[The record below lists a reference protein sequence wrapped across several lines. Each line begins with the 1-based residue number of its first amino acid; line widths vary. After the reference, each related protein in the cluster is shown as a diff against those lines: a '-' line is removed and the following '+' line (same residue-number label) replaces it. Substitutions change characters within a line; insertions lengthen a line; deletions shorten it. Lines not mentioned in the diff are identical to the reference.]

1 MFLCILM
8 SGFSSAMLLPVMIG
22 TGGLLLSACKPG
34 NDYETD
40 LWDMEMD
47 AVEISKDIKL
57 LGYRLSLQEPAYGE
71 LVALKSGMVKMK
83 AKKQVL
89 LADQIRLQSE
99 VDALEVDHE
108 KMTTRFIK
116 SRRSEIIG
124 TRIDELVVAAGRVY
138 RNVKIIDIGDAGV
151 DFRHEGGSTRLR
163 YNELSEAQRD
173 YFGLNPASARIALMT
188 EAMNQKAYEEW
199 VSASIEKDLYESQV
213 RAHSPNCRFE
223 KTPPTHL
230 LHRNRPSFV
239 QSPLSQPATPF
250 GIRRWPQ
257 WGTTENFLGPFDTR
271 RSLPSY

>member
-1 MFLCILM
+1 MNGLFTTQR
-8 SGFSSAMLLPVMIG
+8 LPAWIG
-22 TGGLLLSACKPG
+22 IGCLLLSACKSE
-34 NDYETD
+34 NDNETA
-40 LWDMEMD
+40 LWEMEMD

-57 LGYRLSLQEPAYGE
+57 LGYRLSLQEPAYRE
-71 LVALKSGMVKMK
+71 LLSLKSGMGKMK

-89 LADQIRLQSE
+89 LADRIRLQSE

-108 KMTTRFIK
+108 KMTAGLIK

-124 TRIDELVVAAGRVY
+124 TRIDELVVADGRIY

-163 YNELSEAQRD
+163 FNELSESQRD
-173 YFGLNPASARIALMT
+173 HFALSPASARIALIT
-188 EAMNQKAYEEW
+188 EAMNQKAYDEW

-213 RAHSPNCRFE
+213 RAYLQNYRFE
-223 KTPPTHL
+223 ITPPTHFR
-230 LHRNRPSFV
+230 HRNRLSFL

-257 WGTTENFLGPFDTR
+257 WGTTENFLSPFGTR

>member
-1 MFLCILM
+1 
-8 SGFSSAMLLPVMIG
+8 MLLSVMIG

-34 NDYETD
+34 NDNETD

-71 LVALKSGMVKMK
+71 LVSLKSEMGKMK

-89 LADQIRLQSE
+89 LADRIRLQSE
-99 VDALEVDHE
+99 LDALEVDHE
-108 KMTTRFIK
+108 KMTAGFIK

-124 TRIDELVVAAGRVY
+124 TRIDELVVADGRIY
-138 RNVKIIDIGDAGV
+138 RNAKIIDIGDAGV

-163 YNELSEAQRD
+163 YNELSESQRD
-173 YFGLNPASARIALMT
+173 YFGINPASARIALMT
-188 EAMNQKAYEEW
+188 EAMNQKAYDEW
-199 VSASIEKDLYESQV
+199 ISASIEKDLYESQV
-213 RAHSPNCRFE
+213 IAHNQNYRFE
-223 KTPPTHL
+223 TTPPTHL
-230 LHRNRPSFV
+230 RYRNRPSIL

-257 WGTTENFLGPFDTR
+257 WGTTENILSPFDTR